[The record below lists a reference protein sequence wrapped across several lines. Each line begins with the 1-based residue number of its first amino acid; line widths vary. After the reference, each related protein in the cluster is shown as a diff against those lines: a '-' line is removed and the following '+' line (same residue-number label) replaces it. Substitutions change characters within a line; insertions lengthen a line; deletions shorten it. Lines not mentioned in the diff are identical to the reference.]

1 MLATLLTNHQDI
13 AQQIHVES
21 GLMNS
26 LVEGL
31 RAILAWK
38 TQGDDY
44 TRKLSTVAFVSKSLR
59 RHLERLMNLEETD
72 GYMDVVLET
81 KPNLSKVVD
90 HLRLE
95 HERFRHM
102 TKRFVRRFEQMSPT
116 DQDAFDRTCDELA
129 DFLQRLDRHSRREAK
144 LIQETFEQEEGGE
157 G

>member
-13 AQQIHVES
+13 ALQIHVET
-21 GLMNS
+21 GLLNS

-38 TQGDDY
+38 TQGDDF
-44 TRKLSTVAFVSKSLR
+44 TRKLSTLAFVSKSLR

-81 KPNLSKVVD
+81 KPNLGKVVD
-90 HLRLE
+90 HLRQE
-95 HERFRHM
+95 HDRFRHI
-102 TKRFVRRFEQMSPT
+102 TKRFVRRFEQMSST
-116 DQDAFDRTCDELA
+116 DRGAFDRACDDLS
-129 DFLQRLDRHSRREAK
+129 DLLQKLDRHSRREAK

>member
-1 MLATLLTNHQDI
+1 MLANLLTNHHDI

-38 TQGDDY
+38 TQGDDF

-90 HLRLE
+90 QLRQE
-95 HERFRHM
+95 HDRFRHAA
-102 TKRFVRRFEQMSPT
+102 KRFVRRLEQMSST

-129 DFLQRLDRHSRREAK
+129 DFLQRLDRHSRREAE
-144 LIQETFEQEEGGE
+144 LIQDTFEQEVGGE

>member
-1 MLATLLTNHQDI
+1 MLANLLTNHHDI
-13 AQQIHVES
+13 AQQVHFES

-26 LVEGL
+26 LLEGL

-44 TRKLSTVAFVSKSLR
+44 TRKLSTLAFVSKSLR

-90 HLRLE
+90 QLRQE
-95 HERFRHM
+95 HDRFRHA
-102 TKRFVRRFEQMSPT
+102 TKRFVRRFEQMSST
-116 DQDAFDRTCDELA
+116 DRDTFDRTCEELA
-129 DFLQRLDRHSRREAK
+129 DFLFRLERHSRREAK

>member
-1 MLATLLTNHQDI
+1 MLARLLTNPDM
-13 AQQIHVES
+13 AQQIHIET

-38 TQGDDY
+38 IQGDDY
-44 TRKLSTVAFVSKSLR
+44 TRKLSTLAFVSKSLR
-59 RHLERLMNLEETD
+59 RHLERLMNLEEKD

-90 HLRLE
+90 HLRQE
-95 HERFRHM
+95 HDRFRHA

-116 DQDAFDRTCDELA
+116 DQDSFDRTCDELS
-129 DFLQRLDRHSRREAK
+129 DLLQRLDRHSRREAN
-144 LIQETFEQEEGGE
+144 LFQETFEQEEGGE